1 MYAFQEARYDSL
13 VNITTQENTVNFP
26 SEKKSLSSADKR
38 ANTNVADGTMS
49 DILPVLSSQ
58 KKSADELR
66 KAIKAIDTE
75 RTELVK
81 KTIENIR
88 PGRPFDSSVVREIN
102 KLETKKNR
110 MIVALFALLM
120 KNPSDVQAIIHQ
132 IIEL

>member
-1 MYAFQEARYDSL
+1 MNLPFD
-13 VNITTQENTVNFP
+13 
-26 SEKKSLSSADKR
+26 KKSLSASDKK
-38 ANTNVADGTMS
+38 AITNTTDGPSPMS
-49 DILPVLSSQ
+49 QTTLPVRHSK

-66 KAIKAIDTE
+66 KAIKALDAQ
-75 RTELVK
+75 RTELVT

-120 KNPSDVQAIIHQ
+120 KNPSDLQAIIHQ

>member
-1 MYAFQEARYDSL
+1 MNL
-13 VNITTQENTVNFP
+13 P
-26 SEKKSLSSADKR
+26 SDKKSLSASDKK
-38 ANTNVADGTMS
+38 AITNVTDIAMS
-49 DILPVLSSQ
+49 DNLLPVPSSQ

-66 KAIKAIDTE
+66 KAIKALDAE
-75 RTELVK
+75 RTELVT

-110 MIVALFALLM
+110 MIVTLFALLM
-120 KNPSDVQAIIHQ
+120 KNPSDIQAIIHQ